1 MTADEFD
8 DGLIAVEVA
17 FAAPE
22 AQAIV
27 AVNVASGTTAEEA
40 VVQSGISKRF
50 AEVEMP
56 MPLGIFGHAVKPD
69 YVLREGDRVEIYRP
83 LLADPKEVRKRKA
96 AEAKAANAAK

>member
-1 MTADEFD
+1 MTTDEFD

-27 AVNVASGTTAEEA
+27 AVNVSTGTTAEEA
-40 VVQSGISKRF
+40 VMQSGISKRF
-50 AEVEMP
+50 AEIELP
-56 MPLGIFGHAVKPD
+56 MPLGIFGHAIKPNQ
-69 YVLREGDRVEIYRP
+69 VLREGDRVEIYRP

-96 AEAKAANAAK
+96 AEAKAAK